1 MLSLCQLRLKF
12 SSVPI
17 PCQPHIEVKN
27 WDHVQKCTATT
38 VNMAFKEAV
47 NLLQFVQTVESS
59 LTVEHFVKAAVAIK
73 RFQFSKNV
81 RGVQAFVKEQSDG
94 TRLTHHCTR
103 QGRAVIRAAV
113 PFGLSAFKSKFV
125 TVSGDGGETAE
136 EPLPEGVVSLAKATM
151 DCCASHAASPAAWA
165 RSLINSGKVQALLD
179 LDATTRGNLDP
190 AVDKMLRTATVVRSM
205 ELPPDDGRPC
215 YFAAEIWSTRQ
226 EIQEGT
232 MAFLEVD
239 VKAGLQDDLKLSELQ
254 NVCEVLEAKLV
265 KTTTALCESLVHHR
279 DEASSIWSHLQVM
292 IDKNSTPEA
301 VGSTL
306 QMFCSEEQKMQ
317 KAVEGTQPKFGHAQ
331 PKQRHQPT
339 TPSPDH
345 APTTITVE

>member
-1 MLSLCQLRLKF
+1 
-12 SSVPI
+12 
-17 PCQPHIEVKN
+17 
-27 WDHVQKCTATT
+27 
-38 VNMAFKEAV
+38 
-47 NLLQFVQTVESS
+47 
-59 LTVEHFVKAAVAIK
+59 
-73 RFQFSKNV
+73 
-81 RGVQAFVKEQSDG
+81 
-94 TRLTHHCTR
+94 
-103 QGRAVIRAAV
+103 
-113 PFGLSAFKSKFV
+113 
-125 TVSGDGGETAE
+125 
-136 EPLPEGVVSLAKATM
+136 
-151 DCCASHAASPAAWA
+151 
-165 RSLINSGKVQALLD
+165 
-179 LDATTRGNLDP
+179 
-190 AVDKMLRTATVVRSM
+190 
-205 ELPPDDGRPC
+205 
-215 YFAAEIWSTRQ
+215 
-226 EIQEGT
+226 
-232 MAFLEVD
+232 MAFLD